1 MDLAKAT
8 GAVGMSRGAE
18 LERDLPLVPLVL
30 GVVYLLLW
38 IALAAAPWDRFDWLL
53 ENLLVFAAVP
63 WLIHN
68 YRRCPLT
75 SLSCVC
81 LFIFLSLHAVGAH
94 YTYSRMPLGDMA
106 RDAWGLSRNHYDRL
120 VHFSFGLLVSIPV
133 LEMQSQIARL
143 KSWWSYMLPVAVTLS
158 LSAIYEIIEWMVA
171 LVVDPDAGN
180 LYLGT
185 QGDEWDA
192 QKDTALALAGAIL
205 SMTYAYLAD
214 QRGRPLHMNRCPVE
228 PGTLRHPAGTT
239 A

>member
-1 MDLAKAT
+1 VPT
-8 GAVGMSRGAE
+8 GQWRAPAVPTSSKE
-18 LERDLPLVPLVL
+18 LERQLPLILS
-30 GVVYLLLW
+30 GVYVALW
-38 IALAAAPWDRFDWLL
+38 IALAIAPRDRFDWLL

-63 WLIHN
+63 WLIYN
-68 YRRCPLT
+68 NRRCSLT

-94 YTYSRMPLGDMA
+94 YTYSRMPLGDVLKE
-106 RDAWGLSRNHYDRL
+106 AWGLSRNHYDRV

-158 LSAIYEIIEWMVA
+158 FSAIYETIEWIVA
-171 LVVDPDAGN
+171 LVVNPDAGN

-192 QKDTALALAGAIL
+192 QKDMALALTGAVL
-205 SMTYAYLAD
+205 SMTYAYVAD
-214 QRGRPLHMNRCPVE
+214 RRGLPLHMNRCAVE
-228 PGTLRHPAGTT
+228 PGTLRHPAGTS